1 MVLACGT
8 CTHWILWTA
17 FPAATPWALT
27 CALWFLALAGAAA
40 FWRVRLAGIPRLP
53 IAVALVVA
61 SLVLAVAI
69 AGPLA
74 GLWLAPVCLF
84 ASVSAARLASHPE
97 ARRVLLSIS
106 AVALVGLGALW
117 VRSNAARDRLSKAE
131 RVLKLE
137 RTPAWPIEL
146 RRVGRGDCG
155 ALRAVASQAREKR
168 LVEATA
174 RRLAAECVALSA
186 SAP

>member
-17 FPAATPWALT
+17 FPAATPWAVA
-27 CALWFLALAGAAA
+27 CALWFLALAGVAA
-40 FWRVRLAGIPRLP
+40 FSRVELAGIPRLP
-53 IAVALVVA
+53 FAVALVLG
-61 SLVLAVAI
+61 SLALAAAV

-74 GLWLAPVCLF
+74 GLWLVPACLLGS
-84 ASVSAARLASHPE
+84 AAAARLASRPK

-106 AVALVGLGALW
+106 ALALVGLGALW
-117 VRSNAARDRLSKAE
+117 IRSDVAQARLSKSE

-146 RRVGRGDCG
+146 RRVERGDCG
-155 ALRAVASQAREKR
+155 SLRDVALRARERR
-168 LVEATA
+168 LVDAAA
-174 RRLAAECVALSA
+174 RRWAAECAVP
-186 SAP
+186 SAPAP